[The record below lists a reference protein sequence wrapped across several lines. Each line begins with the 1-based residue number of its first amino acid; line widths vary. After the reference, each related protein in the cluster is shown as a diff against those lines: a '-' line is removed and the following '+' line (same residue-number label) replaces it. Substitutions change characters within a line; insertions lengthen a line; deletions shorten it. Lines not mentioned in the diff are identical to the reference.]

1 MKLKKT
7 GLLFFSFFTFLLL
20 HAQMIPS
27 EKYTSKNGLISDRIT
42 AIAQD
47 DKGIM
52 WFGSF
57 FGICRYDGINFQKI
71 DLPPGQQNKFVSCL
85 LPVGEKIYAGFLF
98 NGGLAEYSNG
108 KAKAYFIT
116 EKDSAS
122 SNEFRCLSA
131 NDDGSILVSNSLNK
145 IYQFKNGVFSHL
157 YTLQN
162 QQAGFIKC
170 LLKDAHNNLW
180 IGTEKGLY
188 IISQSAQTIHLYF
201 PNEKI
206 AILTK
211 NKNGR
216 IAYAKSNAQRI
227 LIEGCQGW
235 NKNEFINPFTYQV
248 VPNIQAI
255 HLTGT
260 IENGIWI
267 LDATKHLTHI
277 LNSNINRYKVSVDLD
292 SDINALIADRE
303 NNVWIAN
310 EPGLIKISNFNI
322 QSFLF
327 EELAPAGGSIWI
339 ENDSALWVSN
349 SKSLY
354 RIVIDNISK
363 KKNFTLERPSYY
375 GALHL
380 DKKKNLWVGLW
391 DAGIWKTK
399 WSNGN
404 LVEKKFFSEYAHTRI
419 KAHALVED
427 SKGNIWIGGLNGIF
441 SIQNQKLSGHF
452 QPLNAAGVPA
462 FITCMALDE
471 STATLWLG
479 DNASGIIKV
488 KYTLLPNGRFSYATV
503 GYITSAMG
511 LGDLYIRSILFD
523 TKKNLWVGTRSG
535 GIYKISETSGH
546 IKITNFNSAANL
558 SCTRV
563 TQIAEQDSVAVWFA
577 TCNGIYSYQHR
588 LNKWHYYNTSNGLLN
603 AEIFNIGVDA
613 KNKII
618 WTLSAQGI
626 TKLQINA
633 AENKVLPLINITG
646 IHVLGKPDS
655 VALLSKLPVRYQY
668 SQNSLGFSFAG
679 ASFIDEKQ
687 MRYKYMLEGYDKEWS
702 QPAMFNSVNYAS
714 LPAGYYTF
722 KVLAANAKG
731 QWSAAP
737 AVFPFEIV
745 QPVYR
750 QSWFIFLVI
759 TLLLI
764 LFYVVR
770 IQRLKQRYKIEKLR
784 LTIARDL
791 HDDIGS
797 TLGSINILSQTATRK
812 LNRELSA
819 DEVLPIFKKIGQS
832 AENTLEAMDD
842 IVWSINP
849 GKDKVQDLV
858 IRMREFAIPLLE
870 AKEIEFTFDTEGDPD
885 NSLSM
890 NLRRNVFLIF
900 KEAIYNI
907 LKHADAT
914 KVNINLAITK
924 SSFSMCI
931 SDNGKGFIA
940 DSRSTRN
947 GLKNINRRAKI
958 INGSLKINSS
968 VNGTTISFS
977 SPIR

>member
-1 MKLKKT
+1 MQMKKQKFI
-7 GLLFFSFFTFLLL
+7 LLACAINFFSA
-20 HAQMIPS
+20 AQTIPY

-42 AIAQD
+42 AIEQD
-47 DKGIM
+47 EKGFM
-52 WFGSF
+52 WFGSY
-57 FGICRYDGINFQKI
+57 FGVCRYDGIKFEKI
-71 DLPPGQQNKFVSCL
+71 KLPLQQQNKYVNSL
-85 LPVGEKIYAGFLF
+85 LSANDKVYISFAFQ
-98 NGGLAEYSNG
+98 GGLAEYSKG
-108 KAKAYFIT
+108 KVTVHYVS
-116 EKDSAS
+116 EKDSLKAS
-122 SNEFRCLSA
+122 EFFCMTGA
-131 NDDGSILVSNSLNK
+131 QDGSIILCSGGNEV
-145 IYQFKNGVFSHL
+145 YQFKNGNFKLL
-157 YTLQN
+157 YTLPKETAGIMQSVVTDAEKNIWIGTERGLYFLPFPYQTHSIIYPENFFLSLSKDKTGSIWFNRNDGKKTIIGHFNSYQN
-162 QQAGFIKC
+162 GKLQETISYTSAKAKFSRFSGNATNGFWLAEGSNMLTNITSTAIEHYQ
-170 LLKDAHNNLW
+170 LAEGLNAELRVLYTDRENNLW
-180 IGTEKGLY
+180 I
-188 IISQSAQTIHLYF
+188 SH
-201 PNEKI
+201 
-206 AILTK
+206 
-211 NKNGR
+211 
-216 IAYAKSNAQRI
+216 
-227 LIEGCQGW
+227 
-235 NKNEFINPFTYQV
+235 
-248 VPNIQAI
+248 
-255 HLTGT
+255 
-260 IENGIWI
+260 
-267 LDATKHLTHI
+267 
-277 LNSNINRYKVSVDLD
+277 
-292 SDINALIADRE
+292 
-303 NNVWIAN
+303 
-310 EPGLIKISNFNI
+310 EPGLLKVSNFSAR
-322 QSFLF
+322 SFLF
-327 EELAPAGGSIWI
+327 HELAFGGGCVVQK
-339 ENDSALWVSN
+339 NDSSLWATNSIALYTISN
-349 SKSLY
+349 QG
-354 RIVIDNISK
+354 IK
-363 KKNFTLERPSYY
+363 KTGFTKQNNYMGL
-375 GALHL
+375 LHA
-380 DKKKNLWVGLW
+380 DINKNLWIGYWNEGVSLTQW
-391 DAGIWKTK
+391 NKEK
-399 WSNGN
+399 
-404 LVEKKFFSEYAHTRI
+404 LVNEKYFSEFNHIKI
-419 KAHALVED
+419 KAQALVED
-427 SKGNIWIGGLNGIF
+427 SKGTIWIGGLNGIF

-503 GYITSAMG
+503 GYITSAKG
-511 LGDLYIRSILFD
+511 LGDTYIRSILFD
-523 TKKNLWVGTRSG
+523 KKKNLWVGTRSG

-546 IKITNFNSAANL
+546 IKITDCNSAANL

-588 LNKWHYYNTSNGLLN
+588 LNKWHYYNTSDGLLN

-618 WTLSAQGI
+618 WALSAQGI

-633 AENKVLPLINITG
+633 AENKVPPLINITA
-646 IHVLGKPDS
+646 INVLGKPDS
-655 VALLSKLPVRYQY
+655 MALLSTLPVRYQY

-702 QPAMFNSVNYAS
+702 QAAMFNSVNYAS

-764 LFYVVR
+764 LFYMVR
-770 IQRLKQRYKIEKLR
+770 IQRLKQRYKVEKLR

-812 LNRELSA
+812 LNRELSPG
-819 DEVLPIFKKIGQS
+819 EVLPIFKKISQS

-870 AKEIEFTFDTEGDPD
+870 AKEIEFTFGIEGDPD
-885 NSLSM
+885 NSISM

-914 KVNINLAITK
+914 KVNINLGITK
-924 SSFSMCI
+924 SSFSMRI

-958 INGSLKINSS
+958 INGNLEINSS